1 MRFLLSLLA
10 AMAFS
15 LALGLGSAWY
25 MIAAPRIGTVD
36 VGRWES
42 LPTIDATTADPYVRA
57 RVARSGEIGMGA
69 GEGIAF
75 VTGVDADGHHLSGT
89 CDYRLDGKSPPARL
103 WTLSATGR
111 DGRPGTTPE
120 GRAHVDNRNLLRD
133 ETGRFVIELSPQARP
148 GNWLPSPAKGRFVLT
163 LRLYDT
169 PVALTSG
176 QSPELP
182 AVVREACR

>member
-36 VGRWES
+36 VGTWRS
-42 LPTIDATTADPYVRA
+42 LPTIDAVTADPYVKA

-69 GEGIAF
+69 GEGLTF
-75 VTGVDADGHHLSGT
+75 VTGVDADGRDLRGG
-89 CDYRLDGKSPPARL
+89 CDYRLEGTSPPARL
-103 WTLSATGR
+103 WTLSAVGR
-111 DGRPGTTPE
+111 DGRPGRTPE

-133 ETGRFVIELSPQARP
+133 GGGRFVIELSSQARP
-148 GNWLPSPAKGRFVLT
+148 GNWLPVPATGSFVLT

-169 PVALTSG
+169 PIALTTG
-176 QSPELP
+176 QEPELP
-182 AVVREACR
+182 ALVRGGCR